1 MEWGLHQGKG
11 LDTDMT
17 DEAAWQARPEFAAK
31 SAARMA
37 KEAKALTRAN
47 TANAKSLQ
55 AASHTVLDTDHTDEE
70 AWQARKELRKQS
82 KARKKAEAKALAAKN
97 RAIFKKISSTT
108 TSDKIDDDLTDEVE
122 WQSRPNMA
130 KLSLVQRTKES
141 VDLEVKNAE
150 IRSRL
155 KKVKPKIEITSE
167 KGIETYRDGPS
178 AGNWIEAMTF
188 QSVTS
193 PERQLTLRS
202 RDKYSPLD
210 DRGTWLRT
218 DADPK
223 TPSWLRRCEKY
234 DYSVE

>member
-37 KEAKALTRAN
+37 KDAKALTRAN

-108 TSDKIDDDLTDEVE
+108 TSDKLDDDLTGAGQLLTRTGRSVPPH
-122 WQSRPNMA
+122 SH
-130 KLSLVQRTKES
+130 LSYYLRVPT
-141 VDLEVKNAE
+141 
-150 IRSRL
+150 
-155 KKVKPKIEITSE
+155 
-167 KGIETYRDGPS
+167 
-178 AGNWIEAMTF
+178 
-188 QSVTS
+188 
-193 PERQLTLRS
+193 TLRVLS
-202 RDKYSPLD
+202 WS
-210 DRGTWLRT
+210 DRR
-218 DADPK
+218 
-223 TPSWLRRCEKY
+223 
-234 DYSVE
+234 